1 MSRPWDPSVIIE
13 DGAVVELDGT
23 EKVVTFADGST
34 VIDGVEVD
42 PTVVQGIKP
51 IPPISPL
58 GEGAVT
64 HVAPAASPNA
74 TTPTP
79 QVVPASY
86 ETVAYPA
93 VTLLTTRATCS
104 HQQLAELVPQLFR
117 KILLSA
123 GNVIPAGRPRVYYVS
138 WLSDTCTI
146 DAAIPF
152 ANVINPG
159 GDILIQEIPAG
170 TALRTTYFG
179 PRAGLLDTWPNMWAE
194 VQRLGMRPTGLA
206 WDEFVTDEN
215 LQPNPLKW
223 QTDCYAQVHVSAP

>member
-1 MSRPWDPSVIIE
+1 MIIE
-13 DGAVVELDGT
+13 NGAAVELDGT

-34 VIDGVEVD
+34 VVGGVELD

-51 IPPISPL
+51 IPTVSPL

-64 HVAPAASPNA
+64 HVAPTGS
-74 TTPTP
+74 TTPGIPTP

-86 ETVAYPA
+86 EVVAYPA
-93 VTLLTTRATCS
+93 VTLLTTRATCA
-104 HQQLAELVPQLFR
+104 HQQIAEVSAQLFR
-117 KILLSA
+117 KILLSV

-152 ANVINPG
+152 ANVISPG
-159 GDILIQEIPAG
+159 SDILIQEVPAG
-170 TALRTTYFG
+170 NALRTTYFG
-179 PRAGLLDTWPNMWAE
+179 PHAGLLDTWPNLWAE

-206 WDEFVTDEN
+206 WDEYITDEN

-223 QTDCYAQVHVSAP
+223 QTDCYAQVHIPAR